1 MEIYNNNIKKRSFS
15 LDDLPPPNTRR
26 WVIRRKAQVVK
37 AVQSGLIS
45 MEEACEMYSLSKEE
59 FSSWQKAMK
68 IHGSRGL
75 RATRIQYYRT
85 PKSISH
91 ITHAE

>member
-1 MEIYNNNIKKRSFS
+1 MYNSIRKKSLS
-15 LDDLPPPNTRR
+15 LDDLPAPNTTR
-26 WVIRRKAQVVK
+26 WVIRRKAQVVN
-37 AVQSGLIS
+37 AVKSGLIS
-45 MEEACEMYSLSKEE
+45 IDEACERYSLSIEE

-85 PKSISH
+85 PKSFSH
-91 ITHAE
+91 TTYAE